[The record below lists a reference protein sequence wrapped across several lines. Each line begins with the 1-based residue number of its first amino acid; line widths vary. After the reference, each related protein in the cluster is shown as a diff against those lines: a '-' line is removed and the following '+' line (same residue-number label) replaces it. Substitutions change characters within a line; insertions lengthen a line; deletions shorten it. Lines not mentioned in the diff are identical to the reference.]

1 MRKLFAALMIGTAFL
16 PAMAD
21 PAVRGWKTYDALG
34 CMLLRECTDDTQRI
48 TSVEQLEEVYTHS
61 NFDLVKE
68 ELDEMLAYF
77 EELDIE
83 VYLSDE
89 KYFPP
94 GHRGTYHT
102 VSNNF
107 FLNKDYMDD
116 PYTLL
121 EVMRHEGWH
130 AAQDC
135 MAGTLDNN
143 NIAIIRMPDTIPRQ
157 YHLATEIAYAHQPGA
172 IPWET
177 EAKWAGSTPDV
188 TNEALAACTT
198 GAPWDVLEPT
208 PKTREWLVREGYIG

>member
-102 VSNNF
+102 VSNS
-107 FLNKDYMDD
+107 
-116 PYTLL
+116 
-121 EVMRHEGWH
+121 
-130 AAQDC
+130 
-135 MAGTLDNN
+135 
-143 NIAIIRMPDTIPRQ
+143 
-157 YHLATEIAYAHQPGA
+157 
-172 IPWET
+172 
-177 EAKWAGSTPDV
+177 EASTP
-188 TNEALAACTT
+188 
-198 GAPWDVLEPT
+198 
-208 PKTREWLVREGYIG
+208 